1 MTNLQ
6 PLYTWA
12 GIAVLVLASTVGNV
26 LMSKAMRHGG
36 DLTEI
41 YRRRGVVITVKS
53 VLTNPTML
61 AAIGFMAVSFFTLLF
76 ALSWGDVSL
85 VVPAAA
91 SLTFVSNA
99 VAAKIFLKE
108 TVDRRRW
115 AAAVL
120 ICIGVALLAE

>member
-12 GIAVLVLASTVGNV
+12 GIAVLVLGSTVGNV

-41 YRRRGVVITVKS
+41 YRRCGLMATVKS
-53 VLTNPTML
+53 VLTNPVML

-99 VAAKIFLKE
+99 LAAKIFLKE

>member
-12 GIAVLVLASTVGNV
+12 GIAILVLASTVGNV